1 MPETEL
7 RKDKNMKISK
17 IATNMMLP
25 LVIVIISSI
34 IILVGD
40 FDNLRFIPAT
50 VGLVLELT
58 IFILAVVLF
67 KGYLG
72 KLAKVMLVCDLIGAI
87 AFVLLFFNGQDLYRA
102 ICTLLLFTLL
112 VDVFN
117 APKALFSIGK

>member
-17 IATNMMLP
+17 IATDMMLP
-25 LVIVIISSI
+25 LVIAIISSI

-58 IFILAVVLF
+58 ILILAVVLF

-87 AFVLLFFNGQDLYRA
+87 AFVLLFFNGQDLYRV

>member
-7 RKDKNMKISK
+7 RKVKNMKISK
-17 IATNMMLP
+17 IATDMMLP
-25 LVIVIISSI
+25 LVIAIISSI

-67 KGYLG
+67 KGCLD
-72 KLAKVMLVCDLIGAI
+72 KRSKVMLACDLIGAI
-87 AFVLLFFNGQDLYRA
+87 AFVFLFFNGQDLYRA

-112 VDVFN
+112 IDVFN
-117 APKALFSIGK
+117 APKVLFSIGK

>member
-17 IATNMMLP
+17 IATDMMLP
-25 LVIVIISSI
+25 LVIAIISSI

-50 VGLVLELT
+50 VGLVLELS

-87 AFVLLFFNGQDLYRA
+87 AFVLLFFNGQDLYRV

>member
-17 IATNMMLP
+17 IATDMMLP
-25 LVIVIISSI
+25 LVIAIISSI

-58 IFILAVVLF
+58 IFILVVVLF

-112 VDVFN
+112 VDAFN

>member
-17 IATNMMLP
+17 IATDMMLP
-25 LVIVIISSI
+25 LVIAIISSI

-117 APKALFSIGK
+117 APKVLFSIGK